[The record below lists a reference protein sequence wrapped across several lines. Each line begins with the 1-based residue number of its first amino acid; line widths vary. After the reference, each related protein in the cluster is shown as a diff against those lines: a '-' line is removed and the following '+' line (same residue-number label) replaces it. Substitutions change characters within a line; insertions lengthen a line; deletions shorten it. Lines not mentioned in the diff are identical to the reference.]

1 MAEFGG
7 AALIALFGLFSA
19 ALIAATLIPAQSEA
33 VLVAMLLAGTYPVW
47 LLLAVAS
54 AGNVLGAII
63 NWALGRYAASFS
75 QRRWFSASPS
85 RMERAAGW
93 YRRWGYLSLLG
104 SWLPVVGDPITVAAG
119 FLREPLW
126 RFILIVT
133 LAKLGRYVAVAA
145 VTLQLI

>member
-1 MAEFGG
+1 MAECGG
-7 AALIALFGLFSA
+7 AALIALFGLFGA

-33 VLVAMLLAGTYPVW
+33 VLVALLLAGTYPVW
-47 LLLAVAS
+47 LLLVVAS

-75 QRRWFSASPS
+75 QRRWFPASPAH
-85 RMERAAGW
+85 MERAAGW

-133 LAKLGRYVAVAA
+133 LAKVGRYVAVAA

>member
-1 MAEFGG
+1 LAEFGG
-7 AALIALFGLFSA
+7 AVVIALLGLFGA

-33 VLVAMLLAGTYPVW
+33 VLVALLLAGTYPVW
-47 LLLAVAS
+47 LLLVVAS

-63 NWALGRYAASFS
+63 NWGVGRYAASFS
-75 QRRWFSASPS
+75 QWRWFPASPA
-85 RMERAAGW
+85 RLEQAAGW

-126 RFILIVT
+126 RFTLLVT
-133 LAKLGRYVAVAA
+133 LAKAGRYAVVAA
-145 VTLQLI
+145 VTLQFI